1 MVSGSPLVLAAE
13 GGVGRPITGQ
23 QVFSNAGIVPPEP
36 GWVMS
41 LTSIWYDGDLKGNAQ
56 IPLVG
61 AASTG
66 LDMKVSYT
74 MANFTHVWDTGKGR
88 WNYASA
94 IGVRCSTP
102 TSHQHYRPARPT
114 GHRTPAQFADLLVTP
129 HAAGYHFDE
138 VNHLRFPC

>member
-1 MVSGSPLVLAAE
+1 MVKPNVVRPLLALCMIGSPLLYAAE

-41 LTSIWYDGDLKGNAQ
+41 LTSIWYDGSLKGSS
-56 IPLVG
+56 G
-61 AASTG
+61 APISGAISG
-66 LDMKVSYT
+66 GIDMKVSYT

-94 IGVRCSTP
+94 VGIPVQYTAIKASITGPRAVST
-102 TSHQHYRPARPT
+102 SSA
-114 GHRTPAQFADLLVTP
+114 
-129 HAAGYHFDE
+129 
-138 VNHLRFPC
+138 